1 MIHADVTELDARI
14 VRLRRQRRT
23 YRQIAEALDVSVGR
37 VKTAVYRRVAT
48 GLPSVARRGRRVA

>member
-1 MIHADVTELDARI
+1 MIHADVTALDARI

-37 VKTAVYRRVAT
+37 VKTAVYRRGAT